1 MASKFISKQDIV
13 REYSDTVAGLLA
25 TGWTIFTPTMG
36 GSQGEDAHVD
46 LINIDHTVVCR
57 ALLYKDSDWGDGSD
71 HKYVISVHSYVPE
84 DVYREAGETWDPLYE
99 GGYCTIWNE
108 KGTELSKRVFYA
120 MAQGGRGRDCHYTTD
135 ANVPAQAKV
144 RREYKWKN
152 DLYDSSIR
160 PWHSG
165 EPVAAQF
172 NIDRLVKF
180 VRKHGG
186 RGYGNCRA
194 EEIRGVRKYNRD
206 GVVRYLIDFT
216 GAKKQ
221 LAF

>member
-1 MASKFISKQDIV
+1 MASKFITKQDIV

-46 LINIDHTVVCR
+46 LINTDHTVVCR
-57 ALLYKDSDWGDGSD
+57 ALLYRDSDWGDGSD
-71 HKYVISVHSYVPE
+71 HKYVITVHSYVPE
-84 DVYREAGETWDPLYE
+84 DVYAESWDEAWD
-99 GGYCTIWNE
+99 GGHCTIWNE

-120 MAQGGRGRDCHYTTD
+120 MRQGNGMAERAVHYTTD
-135 ANVPAQAKV
+135 ASVPAEARA
-144 RREYKWKN
+144 RREYKWRN
-152 DLYDSSIR
+152 RLYDSSAR
-160 PWHSG
+160 PWNSG
-165 EPVAAQF
+165 EPKPAQF

-194 EEIRGVRKYNRD
+194 EEIKGVRKYDRD

>member
-46 LINIDHTVVCR
+46 LINTDHTVVCR
-57 ALLYKDSDWGDGSD
+57 VLLYKDSDWGDGSD
-71 HKYVISVHSYVPE
+71 HKYVITVHSYVPA
-84 DVYREAGETWDPLYE
+84 DVYCENETWDSLYTD
-99 GGYCTIWNE
+99 GYCTIWNE
-108 KGTELSKRVFYA
+108 KGTEMSKRVFYA
-120 MAQGGRGRDCHYTTD
+120 MAQGGDRCNCHYTTD
-135 ANVPAQAKV
+135 AGVPAEARA

-152 DLYDSSIR
+152 MLYDHTDSDR
-160 PWHSG
+160 PVS
-165 EPVAAQF
+165 AQF

-194 EEIRGVRKYNRD
+194 EEIKGVRKYDRD
-206 GVVRYLIDFT
+206 GVVCYLIDFT